1 MRVSSARI
9 TFTHIIY
16 LLLVLAS
23 AQGYA
28 PAVVPQPARQASAN
42 EGTRHSGNPAD
53 IFHSGQEA
61 LKDGNLDRAE
71 QDFRQ
76 VLQLDPASG
85 AAYANLGVVHMRRRQ
100 WDKALEDLHKAEKL
114 MPQVPGIRLN
124 IGLAYYRQ
132 NEFLKAIPPFES
144 VVRDQPDAVQPRYL
158 LGLCYFF
165 ADRWADTVHTLK
177 PLWAQESG
185 HFPYLYVL
193 SNAAHRAGFDELDRQ
208 AAEQLTKIGDGSAQY
223 HLFAGKYYLNRG
235 EYEPAMTEFQA
246 AAKQDPKL
254 PFVHFNLGLA
264 HMKKQEYTQARAEF
278 SKDVAIEP
286 DMALNYEE
294 IGNSYWLS
302 EDDAKAEETYRE
314 ALQRD
319 PRLVNSMLGLAKI
332 YQKQQKYS
340 AALAQADAALK
351 VDPDRTDA
359 HYLRAQALQRLGRSA
374 EAKHEL
380 QAAAGNK
387 GTNPNQSVPSPEL
400 TEEQQ

>member
-9 TFTHIIY
+9 TFPHI
-16 LLLVLAS
+16 LHLLVVLFLTAGTLAGI
-23 AQGYA
+23 AGQALQAAAKPTNQG
-28 PAVVPQPARQASAN
+28 
-42 EGTRHSGNPAD
+42 SGNPAD

-61 LKDGNLDRAE
+61 LKNGNLDEAE
-71 QDFRQ
+71 QDFRR

-100 WDKALEDLHKAEKL
+100 WEKALEDLRKAEKL

-132 NEFLKAIPPFES
+132 NQFLKAIPPFES
-144 VVRDQPDAVQPRYL
+144 VVREQPDAVQPRYL

-165 ADRWADTVHTLK
+165 TDRWADTVQTLK
-177 PLWAQESG
+177 PLWPQESG

-193 SNAAHRAGFDELDRQ
+193 SNAAHRAGLDELDHQ

-223 HLFAGKYYLNRG
+223 HLFAGKYYLNRE
-235 EYEPAMTEFQA
+235 EYAPAMTEFEA

-254 PFVHFNLGLA
+254 PFVHFNLGLV
-264 HMKKQEYTQARAEF
+264 HMKKEEYPQAREEF
-278 SKDVAIEP
+278 AKDAALEP
-286 DMALNYEE
+286 EMALNYEE

-302 EDDAKAEETYRE
+302 QEDAKAEKSYRE
-314 ALQRD
+314 ALRHD

-332 YQKQQKYS
+332 YQKQQKYP
-340 AALAQADAALK
+340 AALAEADAALK

-359 HYLRAQALQRLGRSA
+359 HYLRAQALQRLGRTA

-380 QAAAGNK
+380 ELAAGNK
-387 GTNPNQSVPSPEL
+387 GTSPNQSVPSPEL
-400 TEEQQ
+400 TQEQQ

>member
-1 MRVSSARI
+1 MLVSSARI
-9 TFTHIIY
+9 TVKHIVH
-16 LLLVLAS
+16 LLLLLFSVLGFSLTGIAHPS
-23 AQGYA
+23 
-28 PAVVPQPARQASAN
+28 PQASTKPPN
-42 EGTRHSGNPAD
+42 RGSGNPAD

-61 LKDGNLDRAE
+61 LRDGNLDQAE
-71 QDFRQ
+71 QDFGQ
-76 VLQLDPASG
+76 VLQLDPGSG

-100 WDKALEDLHKAEKL
+100 WEKALEDLRKAEKL

-132 NEFLKAIPPFES
+132 NEFLKAIPSFES
-144 VVRDQPDAVQPRYL
+144 VVRDQPNAVQPRYL

-165 ADRWADTVHTLK
+165 ADRWADTVQTLK
-177 PLWAQESG
+177 PLWPEESG

-235 EYEPAMTEFQA
+235 EYGPAMTEFEA

-264 HMKKQEYTQARAEF
+264 HMKKQEYAQAREEF
-278 SKDVAIEP
+278 AKDAALEP

-302 EDDAKAEETYRE
+302 EED
-314 ALQRD
+314 
-319 PRLVNSMLGLAKI
+319 
-332 YQKQQKYS
+332 
-340 AALAQADAALK
+340 
-351 VDPDRTDA
+351 
-359 HYLRAQALQRLGRSA
+359 
-374 EAKHEL
+374 
-380 QAAAGNK
+380 
-387 GTNPNQSVPSPEL
+387 
-400 TEEQQ
+400 